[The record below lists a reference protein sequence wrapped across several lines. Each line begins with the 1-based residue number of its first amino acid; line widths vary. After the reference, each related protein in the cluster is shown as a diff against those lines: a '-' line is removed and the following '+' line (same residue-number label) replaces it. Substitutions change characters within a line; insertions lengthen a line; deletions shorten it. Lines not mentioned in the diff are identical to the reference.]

1 MRSSLVSES
10 RPRRLK
16 SFDQIEDR
24 FAESS
29 TSFSESE
36 ALKAS
41 HWEMGEDARLR
52 EDVRFRQTPWGRW
65 ILSQTFLANDAL
77 YESFLKEHRSEID
90 LPGRLSEFSR
100 VVGRKCVFCPADDRF
115 VLSNDKL
122 RLAAKELT
130 GRPLIEDAVTDIEK
144 FSTHL
149 PVHSLRAA
157 AASEPAGEWGPNTQE
172 QHIETLGWVQ
182 VSVPGRRKLNERMFV
197 AQIEGHS
204 MDDGR
209 SGLVNGGYAIFELWP
224 EGTRQ
229 NLSVLVRASFSDPE
243 TGSYA
248 VKKYVADTRNEHG
261 EHREIRLVSL
271 NPDKER
277 FPDILLDP
285 EDDVTVVAKVVQ
297 ALSPSDFAQE
307 PKRPRRPGRRNLSEP
322 SELAARE
329 LKLRHTADSFFND
342 QVVDREST
350 VPSPDWKSRLVC
362 LDAEA
367 GGLAI
372 ETQALSWLPPF
383 AKLLSIRMGSAEPIM
398 VLASNLRNKTWRTP
412 VLPSSSP
419 YQWSADNELV
429 DETLAEYEV
438 PGLAPEICKLFRVNA
453 LGIGEEIS
461 GSTLAPGS
469 NYRMLVPPHRKLDA
483 TAGDITFIGD
493 GWTLWDIVLP
503 TAPSENLRN
512 LISDLGYQLGQT
524 APTARLVL
532 RAPMAYE
539 YTPKGEP
546 YPVFHQTANPIVSIS
561 GVTCEH
567 DKDLLMILASDKHTE
582 SAFLP
587 PGSSWTVELGSLE
600 PGRYMLQIV
609 HERTSFEAVMLP
621 FAITSS
627 EPAIYPA
634 AIKVSFDGEAIAET
648 TDGVYV
654 AEGNLANAFESSL
667 QIQSPPCW
675 SFNVGWDDGAF
686 QQFGSINASTD
697 GELDLS
703 QLRQDLER
711 RISTTLL
718 SSLRLDACELGL
730 VEFQHSR
737 RLPFSELKTRLRTL
751 FDSYGEAAR
760 QLDGQFQLLQT
771 LWIKPILDLLGFGS
785 KEATEAEL
793 HDLPVHLTPIRLIST
808 RRINQGRIRKYADK
822 ALLITSPSADLN
834 SIDRASARLF
844 ADQLCDDWDVNE
856 VIITDGFRWAKQQ
869 AGARWQLKVFDLAE
883 ILSDNELNVFVD
895 FVRTFAHPS
904 AAQD

>member
-1 MRSSLVSES
+1 MRSLLINEYE
-10 RPRRLK
+10 PRRLK
-16 SFDQIEDR
+16 SFDQIVDR
-24 FAESS
+24 FSETS
-29 TSFSESE
+29 TSFSESD

-65 ILSQTFLANDAL
+65 ILSRDFLANDAL
-77 YESFLKEHRSEID
+77 YDCFLKELRSEID
-90 LPGRLSEFSR
+90 LLDRLSEFFR
-100 VVGRKCVFCPADDRF
+100 LVGRKCVFCPADERF

-122 RLAAKELT
+122 RLSAKELT
-130 GRPLIEDAVTDIEK
+130 GRPLIEETVTDIEK
-144 FSTHL
+144 FTTHL

-172 QHIETLGWVQ
+172 QHIETLGWVR

-209 SGLVNGGYAIFELWP
+209 NGLVDGGYAIFELWP

-248 VKKYVADTRNEHG
+248 VKKYIADARNEHG

-277 FPDILLDP
+277 FPDIIVDP

-307 PKRPRRPGRRNLSEP
+307 PKMPRRPGRRNLSEP

-329 LKLRHTADSFFND
+329 LKLRHTANSFFTG
-342 QVVDREST
+342 E
-350 VPSPDWKSRLVC
+350 PDDSDAAVLSSEWKSRLVC

-383 AKLLSIRMGSAEPIM
+383 AKLLSIKTGSAAPIV
-398 VLASNLRNKTWRTP
+398 VLASNLRNKTWRTSVP
-412 VLPSSSP
+412 PSSSP
-419 YQWSADNELV
+419 YQWSANSELV

-438 PGLAPEICKLFRVNA
+438 PGLEPGRCKLFRVNA

-461 GSTLAPGS
+461 GNTLSPGG
-469 NYRMLVPPHRKLDA
+469 NYRILVPPERTLDA
-483 TAGDITFIGD
+483 TACDITITGD
-493 GWTLWDIVLP
+493 GWKLWDIVVP
-503 TAPSENLRN
+503 AAPSERLRN
-512 LISDLGYQLGQT
+512 LLRDLGYQCGEA

-532 RAPMAYE
+532 RAPVAYE

-546 YPVFHQTANPIVSIS
+546 YAVFHLTTNPIVSIT
-561 GVTCEH
+561 GIRCEH
-567 DKDLLMILASDKHTE
+567 DKDLLVILASDIKTE
-582 SAFLP
+582 SAFLL
-587 PGSSWTVELGSLE
+587 PGSNWTVELGSLE
-600 PGRYMLQIV
+600 PGRYILQIV
-609 HERTSFEAVMLP
+609 HERTSFAPVMLP

-627 EPAIYPA
+627 KPAIFPA
-634 AIKVSFDGEAIAET
+634 ALTVSYAGEAIAQT
-648 TDGVYV
+648 ADGIYV
-654 AEGNLANAFESSL
+654 AEGNLANEFETSL

-675 SFNVGWDDGAF
+675 SFNLGWDDGAF
-686 QQFGSINASTD
+686 HRLGAINASPD
-697 GELDLS
+697 GQLDLTQLS
-703 QLRQDLER
+703 QELAQ
-711 RISTTLL
+711 RIPDVLL
-718 SSLRLDACELGL
+718 SSLLLDAGELGL
-730 VEFQHSR
+730 IEFQHSR
-737 RLPFSELKTRLRTL
+737 RLSFSQLKVKMRTL
-751 FDSYGEAAR
+751 FNTYGEGAR
-760 QLDGQFQLLQT
+760 KLDEQFQLLQK
-771 LWIKPILDLLGFGS
+771 LWIKPILNLLGFGL

-793 HDLPVHLTPIRLIST
+793 HQAPVNIVPIRLIST
-808 RRINQGRIRKYADK
+808 RRINQGRIRKYSDK

-834 SIDRASARLF
+834 SVDRTSARLF
-844 ADQLCDDWDVNE
+844 ADQLCDKWDVSE
-856 VIITDGFRWAKQQ
+856 VILTDGFRWAKQQ

-883 ILSDNELNVFVD
+883 VLSNDELNFFID
-895 FVRTFAHPS
+895 FIQTFAHPS